1 MLKKPPGQVFPEEF
15 YEMIL
20 TPSKFWLKQ
29 GENKMLNRLAW
40 LLIICLIGF
49 NTYYMIEIDSQR
61 SKIISKLQSYDDDV
75 RQALGYEMNS
85 RISELSS
92 NSVNNLVSNYE
103 NANDKFIKDIED
115 LLTKNDKALTQKLS
129 LISDKVDYFDTKI
142 NHIEENLTKNI
153 IEGDMQL
160 VDLQQS
166 LKKELL
172 DLNSEIKSIDSLL
185 VKLKDSW
192 LTGRILR

>member
-1 MLKKPPGQVFPEEF
+1 MKKPIGQIFPEWF
-15 YEMIL
+15 YTMVL
-20 TPSKFWLKQ
+20 TPFKFWLKR
-29 GENKMLNRLAW
+29 GENKMLNKLAW

-61 SKIISKLQSYDDDV
+61 SKIISKLQSYDNDV
-75 RQALGYEMNS
+75 RQALGYEMNN

-129 LISDKVDYFDTKI
+129 LISDKVDYFDAKI
-142 NHIEENLTKNI
+142 NHIKENLTQNI
-153 IEGDMQL
+153 IEGNIQL
-160 VDLQQS
+160 TDSQQS

-185 VKLKDSW
+185 IKLKNSW
-192 LTGRILR
+192 LTGRILD